1 MSLSEKPIKDMSATE
16 IYDYSKSL
24 FQLGYSRQDI
34 RYLTD
39 NRISERQIRKFYKDK
54 ESKNKHNL
62 KLKERQKKINGAVRG
77 FANTEKIMHNHKL
90 SRQEIATAKKH
101 FRKQQ
106 LDGLYYRNHPQH
118 KRYESR
124 EGTYIEYLEEE

>member
-62 KLKERQKKINGAVRG
+62 KLKERQKKIKCILPFRVSVSIPICPFLRG
-77 FANTEKIMHNHKL
+77 GMWKF
-90 SRQEIATAKKH
+90 
-101 FRKQQ
+101 F
-106 LDGLYYRNHPQH
+106 
-118 KRYESR
+118 
-124 EGTYIEYLEEE
+124 